1 MNTLCT
7 DCLYLLLTGGTGTAG
22 GAGSVGGTTIGTG
35 SSTGGSKS
43 GSGGQSNNASSSS
56 NSNEHASNY
65 INSSNLPARGVID
78 VNLATRTGKVQD
90 TNLIC
95 CSSRFKTLFFDAYT
109 RSHSS
114 SHRLYSILSVFFHPL
129 LLLFLLLVL
138 LPSLPL
144 FPLSFSSFSPY
155 FISLLFISSSLLL
168 LSLSFPP
175 HSL

>member
-1 MNTLCT
+1 MCHPFMFFLLFEYYLYLDVLAICCVFIFNTKNISSMNTLCT
-7 DCLYLLLTGGTGTAG
+7 DCLYLFLTGGTGTAG

-65 INSSNLPARGVID
+65 MNSSNLPARGVID

-95 CSSRFKTLFFDAYT
+95 CSSRFKTLFF
-109 RSHSS
+109 
-114 SHRLYSILSVFFHPL
+114 
-129 LLLFLLLVL
+129 
-138 LPSLPL
+138 
-144 FPLSFSSFSPY
+144 
-155 FISLLFISSSLLL
+155 
-168 LSLSFPP
+168 
-175 HSL
+175 